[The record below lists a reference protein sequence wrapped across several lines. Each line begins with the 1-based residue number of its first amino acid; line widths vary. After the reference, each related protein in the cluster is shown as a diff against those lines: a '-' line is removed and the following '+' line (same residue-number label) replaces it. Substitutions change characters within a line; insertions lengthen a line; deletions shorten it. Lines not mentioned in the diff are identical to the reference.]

1 MYKELE
7 KYKTGKKIDG
17 IGVFPDKQT
26 INIKLDEYVAN
37 LGDLIQDF
45 IKHETTPF
53 WRKKYYHKH
62 LTKIYLDM
70 LNKTGEIH
78 HGL

>member
-7 KYKTGKKIDG
+7 KYKTGERIDG
-17 IGVFPDKQT
+17 IGVLPDKQT

-37 LGDLIQDF
+37 LGDLMQDF
-45 IKHETTPF
+45 IKHESKPF
-53 WRKKYYHKH
+53 WRQKYYHNH

-70 LNKTGEIH
+70 LNKIEIR

>member
-7 KYKTGKKIDG
+7 KYKTGERIDG

-37 LGDLIQDF
+37 LGDLMQDF
-45 IKHETTPF
+45 IKHETKPF
-53 WRKKYYHKH
+53 WRRKYYHNH

-70 LNKTGEIH
+70 LNKIEIR